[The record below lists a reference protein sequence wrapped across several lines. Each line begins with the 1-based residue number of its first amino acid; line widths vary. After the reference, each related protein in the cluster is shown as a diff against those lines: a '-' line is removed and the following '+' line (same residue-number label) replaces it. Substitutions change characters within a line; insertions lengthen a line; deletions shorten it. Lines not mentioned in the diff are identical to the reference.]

1 MLLQLRREFLAE
13 CLHRTL
19 LQGLKLSLFE
29 LQILLSLSKLLVFDL
44 EHFLDIQELGHD
56 GVIELE

>member
-1 MLLQLRREFLAE
+1 
-13 CLHRTL
+13 
-19 LQGLKLSLFE
+19 
-29 LQILLSLSKLLVFDL
+29 LLVFDL

>member
-13 CLHRTL
+13 SLNRTL

-29 LQILLSLSKLLVFDL
+29 LQILLSLSELPVFDL